1 MGSRSIVH
9 LSPREYSPKQRGVP
23 GPEAALHEAAS
34 TSAKLFAPPDWGK
47 LVVIPELDIGGF
59 RPDLWIG
66 SFDERVFK
74 RRLDAGLGA
83 CTAPY
88 PLAIVRAL
96 RRLGGEASIN
106 QLTSRA
112 LHLGERRRIQRGVSE
127 LVDRGLAERDNGS
140 VLLHSRFVLAD
151 ARGVGV
157 EAKVG
162 RWRKAVRQV
171 QMWRTALNGAWLLFP
186 ESYLGQVPRQRPGTR
201 SIGLAVA
208 DESGTVSIVR
218 RPRLTS
224 GPSLGRLLTEEHLYA
239 RWVDE
244 SKRKPTQRRG
254 NAVRRRPAAARAS
267 AGA

>member
-23 GPEAALHEAAS
+23 GPEAALHKAAS
-34 TSAKLFAPPDWGK
+34 ASANLFAPPDWGK
-47 LVVIPELDIGGF
+47 LVVIPELDIGGI

-66 SFDERVFK
+66 SFNEKVFR

-88 PLAIVRAL
+88 ALGIVRAL
-96 RRLGGEASIN
+96 RRLGGEASID
-106 QLTSRA
+106 QLASRA
-112 LHLGERRRIQRGVSE
+112 LRLGERRRIQRGVSD

-140 VLLHSRFVLAD
+140 VLLHPRFVVAD

-157 EAKVG
+157 EAKLG

-186 ESYLGQVPRQRPGTR
+186 ESYLGQVPRQRPGMR

-218 RPRLTS
+218 RPRLTT
-224 GPSLGRLLTEEHLYA
+224 GPSVGRLLAEEHLYA

-244 SKRKPTQRRG
+244 SNSKPIERPRNAMQRRQ
-254 NAVRRRPAAARAS
+254 AAARGSAS
-267 AGA
+267 A